1 MFDKRFSLCAH
12 TDTHAHCCYL
22 LSLSLVCCTQL
33 IGNVKQFFLAG
44 TDTVGGVMSWLMYE
58 LAVHQAVQDKLRAEI
73 LSVIT
78 QGDTPTLLHI
88 VLYIA
93 LSTP

>member
-1 MFDKRFSLCAH
+1 V
-12 TDTHAHCCYL
+12 L
-22 LSLSLVCCTQL
+22 LLLILAFCFAQL

-58 LAVHQAVQDKLRAEI
+58 LATNQAVQDKLRAEI

-78 QGDTPTLLHI
+78 QGDTPFI
-88 VLYIA
+88 YICAHMLCCA
-93 LSTP
+93 LCMHTHHCSIDTRTV